1 MSTELK
7 DRIQSDVKDAMRAKA
22 KDRLGTLRL
31 VTAAIKQKEVDER
44 VEMDDDQ
51 VLQVLTKMVKQRQ
64 DSITQYTDAGRH
76 DLAAQEQAELAII
89 GEYMPAAL
97 SEEELSELVSKALAD
112 TGAQSI
118 KDMGKVMGVL
128 RPAVQ
133 GRADMGAV
141 SAQVKQAL
149 SSL

>member
-1 MSTELK
+1 MPTELK
-7 DRIQSDVKDAMRAKA
+7 DRIQSDIKDAMRAKA
-22 KDRLGTLRL
+22 KERLGTLRL

-44 VEMDDDQ
+44 IEMDDDQ

-64 DSITQYTDAGRH
+64 DSITQYTDAGRD

-97 SEEELSELVSKALAD
+97 SEEELKELVSKALAE

-149 SSL
+149 GSL

>member
-1 MSTELK
+1 MPTELK

-22 KDRLGTLRL
+22 KERLGTLRL

-44 VEMDDDQ
+44 IEIDDDQ

-64 DSITQYTDAGRH
+64 DSIAQYTDAGRD

-97 SEEELSELVSKALAD
+97 SEEEVEDLLSKALAE

-149 SSL
+149 GSL

>member
-1 MSTELK
+1 MPTELK

-22 KDRLGTLRL
+22 KERLGTLRL

-64 DSITQYTDAGRH
+64 DSITQYTDAGRD

-97 SEEELSELVSKALAD
+97 SEEELKELVSKALAE

-149 SSL
+149 GRL

>member
-64 DSITQYTDAGRH
+64 DSIKQYTDAGRD

-133 GRADMGAV
+133 GRAEMGTV
-141 SAQVKQAL
+141 SAQVKQSL

>member
-22 KDRLGTLRL
+22 KERLGTLRL

-44 VEMDDDQ
+44 IEMDDDQ

-64 DSITQYTDAGRH
+64 DSITQYTDAGRD

-97 SEEELSELVSKALAD
+97 SEEELKELVSKALAEA
-112 TGAQSI
+112 GAQSI

-149 SSL
+149 GSL

>member
-1 MSTELK
+1 MPTELK

-22 KDRLGTLRL
+22 KERLGTLRL

-44 VEMDDDQ
+44 IEMDDDQ

-97 SEEELSELVSKALAD
+97 SEEELEELVSKALAE

-149 SSL
+149 GNL

>member
-22 KDRLGTLRL
+22 KERLGTLRL

-44 VEMDDDQ
+44 IEMDDDQ

-64 DSITQYTDAGRH
+64 DSITQYTDAGRD
-76 DLAAQEQAELAII
+76 DLASKEQAELAII

-97 SEEELSELVSKALAD
+97 SEEELKELVSKALAEA
-112 TGAQSI
+112 GAQSI

-149 SSL
+149 GRL

>member
-64 DSITQYTDAGRH
+64 DSITQYTDAGRD

-97 SEEELSELVSKALAD
+97 SEEELSELVSKALED

>member
-1 MSTELK
+1 MPTELK

-22 KDRLGTLRL
+22 KERLGTLRL

-44 VEMDDDQ
+44 IEMDDDQ

-64 DSITQYTDAGRH
+64 DSITQYTDAGRD
-76 DLAAQEQAELAII
+76 DLASKEQAELAII

-97 SEEELSELVSKALAD
+97 SEEELKELVSKALAEA
-112 TGAQSI
+112 GAQSI

-149 SSL
+149 GSL

>member
-1 MSTELK
+1 MPTELK

-22 KDRLGTLRL
+22 KERLGTLRL

-44 VEMDDDQ
+44 IEMDDDQ

-64 DSITQYTDAGRH
+64 DSITQYTDAGRD
-76 DLAAQEQAELAII
+76 DLAAREQAELAII

-97 SEEELSELVSKALAD
+97 SEEELEELVSKALAE
-112 TGAQSI
+112 TRAKSI

-149 SSL
+149 GNL

>member
-1 MSTELK
+1 MPTELK

-22 KDRLGTLRL
+22 KERLGTLRL

-44 VEMDDDQ
+44 IEMDDDQ
-51 VLQVLTKMVKQRQ
+51 VLQVLTKMVKQRK
-64 DSITQYTDAGRH
+64 DSITQYTDAGRD

-97 SEEELSELVSKALAD
+97 SEEELKELVSKALAE

-149 SSL
+149 GSL

>member
-22 KDRLGTLRL
+22 KNRLGTLRL

-76 DLAAQEQAELAII
+76 DLAAQEQAELALI

>member
-22 KDRLGTLRL
+22 KERLSTLRL

-44 VEMDDDQ
+44 IEMDDDQ

-64 DSITQYTDAGRH
+64 DSITQYTDAGRD
-76 DLAAQEQAELAII
+76 DLASKEQAELAII

-97 SEEELSELVSKALAD
+97 SEEELKELVSKALAEA
-112 TGAQSI
+112 GAQSI

-149 SSL
+149 GSL

>member
-97 SEEELSELVSKALAD
+97 SEKELSELVSKALAD

-128 RPAVQ
+128 RPTVQ

>member
-64 DSITQYTDAGRH
+64 DSITQFTDAGRH

>member
-1 MSTELK
+1 MPTELK

-22 KDRLGTLRL
+22 KERLGTLRL

-51 VLQVLTKMVKQRQ
+51 VLQVLTKMVKQRR
-64 DSITQYTDAGRH
+64 DSITQYTDAGRD

-97 SEEELSELVSKALAD
+97 SEEELKELVSKALAE

-133 GRADMGAV
+133 GRADMDAV

-149 SSL
+149 GRL

>member
-97 SEEELSELVSKALAD
+97 SEEELSELVSEALAD

>member
-64 DSITQYTDAGRH
+64 DSITQYTDAGRD

>member
-22 KDRLGTLRL
+22 KERLGTLRL

-44 VEMDDDQ
+44 IEMDDDQ

-64 DSITQYTDAGRH
+64 DSITQYTDAGRD
-76 DLAAQEQAELAII
+76 DLASKEQAELAII

-97 SEEELSELVSKALAD
+97 SEEELKELVSKALAEA
-112 TGAQSI
+112 GAQSI

-149 SSL
+149 GSL

>member
-22 KDRLGTLRL
+22 KERLGTLRL

-44 VEMDDDQ
+44 IEMDDDQ

-64 DSITQYTDAGRH
+64 DSITQYTDAGRD

-97 SEEELSELVSKALAD
+97 SEEELKELVSKANTQYTSTYMYTCFAFLYHFL
-112 TGAQSI
+112 QH
-118 KDMGKVMGVL
+118 
-128 RPAVQ
+128 
-133 GRADMGAV
+133 
-141 SAQVKQAL
+141 
-149 SSL
+149 

>member
-22 KDRLGTLRL
+22 KERLGTLRL
-31 VTAAIKQKEVDER
+31 VTAAIKQREVDER
-44 VEMDDDQ
+44 IEMDDDQ

-64 DSITQYTDAGRH
+64 DSITQYTDAGRD
-76 DLAAQEQAELAII
+76 DLASKEQAELAII

-97 SEEELSELVSKALAD
+97 SEEELKELVSKALAEA
-112 TGAQSI
+112 GAQSI

-149 SSL
+149 GSL

>member
-1 MSTELK
+1 MPTELK

-22 KDRLGTLRL
+22 KERLGTLRL

-44 VEMDDDQ
+44 IEIDDDQ

-64 DSITQYTDAGRH
+64 DSITQYTDAGRD
-76 DLAAQEQAELAII
+76 DLAAREQAELAII

-97 SEEELSELVSKALAD
+97 SEEELEELVSKALAE

-149 SSL
+149 GNL

>member
-1 MSTELK
+1 MPTELK

-22 KDRLGTLRL
+22 KERLGTLRL

-44 VEMDDDQ
+44 IEMDDDQ

-64 DSITQYTDAGRH
+64 DSITQYTDAGRD

-97 SEEELSELVSKALAD
+97 SEEELKELVSKALAE

-149 SSL
+149 GRL

>member
-1 MSTELK
+1 MPTELK

-22 KDRLGTLRL
+22 KERLGTLRL

-44 VEMDDDQ
+44 IEMDDDQ

-64 DSITQYTDAGRH
+64 DSITQYTDAGRD

-97 SEEELSELVSKALAD
+97 SEEELKELVSKALAE

-149 SSL
+149 GSL

>member
-76 DLAAQEQAELAII
+76 DLAAQEQAELAVI

-97 SEEELSELVSKALAD
+97 SEKELSELVSKALAD

>member
-64 DSITQYTDAGRH
+64 DSITHYTDAGRH

-97 SEEELSELVSKALAD
+97 SEEELSELVSEALAD